1 MEEGEYHNPTLQMDA
16 SRHKSSGSTPR
27 LKCCITVYLR
37 ALFLGDL
44 LSCELTPPIWEF
56 IAGVGAQ
63 GWDSQTSAQAVGNA
77 KVS

>member
-1 MEEGEYHNPTLQMDA
+1 MEGSAYFSPLLQMGA
-16 SRHKSSGSTPR
+16 SRQKSSGSTAQ

-56 IAGVGAQ
+56 TVGVGA
-63 GWDSQTSAQAVGNA
+63 
-77 KVS
+77 